1 MNKKIAVVIPCFK
14 VKAQIGRVIEKLPL
28 DLINNVFV
36 VDDCCPEESGKFV
49 ETLIKEKNI
58 SNVIVIKNKTN
69 LGVGGA
75 TKIGFLE
82 ALKNNNDIAIK
93 LDGDDQMDSRN
104 IQKLIKPLISENY
117 DYAKGNRF
125 FNLEDLKSMPT
136 LRIFGNSVLA
146 FLCKFSTG
154 YWNIFDPTNGYIAIN
169 LKVLKLLPLEKI
181 SDSYFFEI
189 DMLFRLSTIKARVI
203 DIPMTS
209 IYQDE
214 KSNLK
219 ISKVIFEFSRKLFV
233 NFVKRIFYNYY
244 LRNLTVA
251 SIELPLGLFMLIY
264 GCIYGY
270 SNFKLYDSLT
280 EQTPL
285 GIIMLTALLIILGTQ
300 FLLSFL
306 HHDTNSYPKEP
317 LNKNL

>member
-28 DLINNVFV
+28 NLINDVFV
-36 VDDCCPEESGKFV
+36 IDDCCPEESGKFV
-49 ETLIKEKNI
+49 ESLIKEKNI
-58 SNVIVIKNKTN
+58 SNVTIIKNKTN

-75 TKIGFLE
+75 TKIGFIE

-93 LDGDDQMDSRN
+93 LDGDDQMDSKN
-104 IQKLIKPLISENY
+104 IQKLIKPLTSENY

-125 FNLEDLKSMPT
+125 FNLEDLKGMPT
-136 LRIFGNSVLA
+136 IRIFGNSVLA
-146 FLCKFSTG
+146 LLCKLSTG

-169 LKVLKLLPLEKI
+169 LKVLKLLPLDKI
-181 SDSYFFEI
+181 SNSYFFEI
-189 DMLFRLSTIKARVI
+189 DLLFRLSTIKARVI

-209 IYQDE
+209 IYKDE

-219 ISKVIFEFSRKLFV
+219 IGKVIFEFSRKLFI

-264 GCIYGY
+264 GFIYGY
-270 SNFKLYDSLT
+270 SNFKLYDNLS

-306 HHDTNSYPKEP
+306 HHDTNAYPKEP